1 MRVVFGIAF
10 QGWRLEPAL
19 GCWDGRFKASWNTEL
34 VKKKRTLWVRD
45 CKKPWQVAD
54 FPFKNKK
61 LFMPVTRLNFFTAKA
76 EQREALARFLSE
88 VIQVVINA
96 EGCLSCRLLC
106 DYANP
111 FEFVILETWESVE
124 AHQQAAGLI
133 PKEQI
138 MSVMQYLEKPPRGEY
153 LVAKT
158 N

>member
-1 MRVVFGIAF
+1 MA
-10 QGWRLEPAL
+10 
-19 GCWDGRFKASWNTEL
+19 
-34 VKKKRTLWVRD
+34 
-45 CKKPWQVAD
+45 
-54 FPFKNKK
+54 
-61 LFMPVTRLNFFTAKA
+61 VTRLNYFAAKA

-111 FEFVILETWESVE
+111 LEFVILESWESVE
-124 AHQQAAGLI
+124 AHQKAAGMI

-138 MSVMQYLEKPPRGEY
+138 MSVMQYLEKPPRGDY

-158 N
+158 S